1 MDKIF
6 YDYQTFTQDVKKIGD
21 NISSEVD
28 SIIAI
33 SRGGL
38 TLAHFLGEYLNIRQV
53 YSINTISY
61 NGETKLDR
69 IQIFGIPNLAN
80 SKNVIVVDDISDSG
94 RTLKN
99 VMHTLETEYPKI
111 KFSTATIFY
120 NEKTI
125 FKPNIYIRKSDKWID
140 FFWEKF

>member
-1 MDKIF
+1 MKKVF
-6 YDYQTFTQDVKKIGD
+6 YDYQTFIQDVKEIGD
-21 NISSEVD
+21 NVSDDVD

-38 TLAHFLGEYLNIRQV
+38 TLAHFLGEYLNLRQV
-53 YSINTISY
+53 YAINTISY
-61 NGETKLDR
+61 NGDQKLDN
-69 IQIFGIPNLAN
+69 IKIFGVPNLAD

-94 RTLKN
+94 RTLKTTIQ
-99 VMHTLETEYPKI
+99 TLKNSYPKI
-111 KFSTATIFY
+111 NFSTATIFY

-125 FKPNIYIRKSDKWID
+125 FKPDIYIRKSDKWID